1 MIRTLLATTAVAALL
16 TTGAMAQETQP
27 APAAPAVT
35 APADGVPAAVQPS
48 SGYLATNLIGETVYD
63 GTGEQ
68 AQNIGSVNDLV
79 IGDDGS
85 IQAVVV
91 GVGGFLGIGQ
101 KNVALE
107 YKEISWAERNGDRW
121 IVIPTS
127 KEALQ
132 GLADFDRR
140 PYDPA
145 MPATSTDNTTIAP
158 ADQTAAA
165 PAPAAPADQTAAAPA
180 TNDNTAKTD
189 TMATAAIDKSTLSPF
204 DTSAVRAED
213 LVGTTVYGADDANVG
228 EIGDV
233 VLSQDGK
240 VDAIIIDVGGFL
252 GIGEKKV
259 AVKTSA
265 LQLEVTDG
273 KMNVLL
279 SGATKESLKS
289 APAFERATPKKG
301 ILERAKEKAREL
313 TDKSKATAKD
323 AYEAAKEKAGP
334 AVEQAKEKAKEAYE
348 SAKETAKEAVDK
360 AKQAASPTT
369 EPAAPAPEAP
379 KP

>member
-252 GIGEKKV
+252 GMGEKEV
-259 AVKTSA
+259 AVGMDNLSFMTDKDGKKYLYTTMTEE
-265 LQLEVTDG
+265 QLE
-273 KMNVLL
+273 
-279 SGATKESLKS
+279 AQ
-289 APAFERATPKKG
+289 PAY
-301 ILERAKEKAREL
+301 
-313 TDKSKATAKD
+313 DKSNWA
-323 AYEAAKEKAGP
+323 
-334 AVEQAKEKAKEAYE
+334 EQRD
-348 SAKETAKEAVDK
+348 SQRFIVR
-360 AKQAASPTT
+360 
-369 EPAAPAPEAP
+369 
-379 KP
+379 